1 VVVDNRSTDDTVEI
15 ARRYADTVL
24 ECGPERSAQRNA
36 GAAAVE
42 AQTVGFV
49 DADMVLDPA
58 VAEEALAAIHAG
70 AGAVVVPERTV
81 GPGYWTAV
89 RRFERSLYVGSDG
102 VEAARF
108 FRADL
113 FREVGGYDEEM
124 TGMEDRDLHL
134 RILSRARIARSAAW
148 IDHQEAGVS
157 YRQLLA
163 KKAYYAPGI
172 QRFARKHGR
181 GARLTL
187 DLPYVRRPWRLLVP
201 HPLLG
206 AGVAALKLGEA
217 VSILLALRRLRR
229 ASGSAGAGGG

>member
-1 VVVDNRSTDDTVEI
+1 
-15 ARRYADTVL
+15 
-24 ECGPERSAQRNA
+24 
-36 GAAAVE
+36 
-42 AQTVGFV
+42 VGFV
-49 DADMVLDPA
+49 DADMILDPA
-58 VAEEALAAIHAG
+58 VVAEALAAIGAG
-70 AGAVVVPERTV
+70 AGAVMVPERTV
-81 GPGYWTAV
+81 GPGFWTAV
-89 RRFERSLYVGSDG
+89 RRFERSFYVGSDG

-113 FREVGGYDEEM
+113 FHGVGGYDEEM

-172 QRFARKHGR
+172 RRFARRHRR
-181 GARLTL
+181 GARLAL

-201 HPLLG
+201 HPVLG
-206 AGVAALKLGEA
+206 AGVVLLKLGEA
-217 VSILLALRRLRR
+217 LAIVLALRRLRR
-229 ASGSAGAGGG
+229 AGA